1 MFMTHSEV
9 HARAA
14 ERLRHFT
21 ERSNAAH
28 RRYLDDPEL
37 FAHYEAFVDWQTHYM
52 SSFFDDLRIS
62 PDCDAAIDFFISDL
76 TGIGISRR
84 DEDFARVVHIMVR
97 MLPERALVTLAE
109 AMEVNARALE
119 MNIGICLEL
128 DRAPED
134 FASLSEREYCRACR
148 HHSKLPDA
156 MELVDMMHDVGH
168 SLDRL
173 IRIPL
178 MGATLRAMRWP
189 ARMAGFGSL
198 QEFLESGYRRFHE
211 IDDPGQFLDD
221 LATRVGVVFERVYGE
236 RLENLE
242 GDW

>member
-1 MFMTHSEV
+1 MIHSEV

-37 FAHYEAFVDWQTHYM
+37 FASYEAFVDWQIHYM
-52 SSFFDDLRIS
+52 SSFFDDLRRS
-62 PDCDAAIDFFISDL
+62 PDFDAAIDFFISDM
-76 TGIGISRR
+76 TGISISKR
-84 DEDFARVVHIMVR
+84 DEDFARVVHVMVR
-97 MLPERALVTLAE
+97 MLPEGALVTLAE

-119 MNIGICLEL
+119 MNIAICRDLAREP
-128 DRAPED
+128 DE
-134 FASLSEREYCRACR
+134 FANLSERDYCLACR
-148 HHSKLPDA
+148 RSGTLAEA

-168 SLDRL
+168 SLDHL

-189 ARMAGFGSL
+189 ARVAGFGSL
-198 QEFLESGYRRFHE
+198 QEFLETGYRRFHE
-211 IDDPGQFLDD
+211 IEEPGRFLDG
-221 LATRVGVVFERVYGE
+221 LATRVGEVFERVYGE
-236 RLENLE
+236 MLENLE

>member
-1 MFMTHSEV
+1 MPMTHSEA
-9 HARAA
+9 HTRAA

-21 ERSNAAH
+21 ERSNVAH
-28 RRYLDDPEL
+28 RRYLDDRDL
-37 FAHYEAFVDWQTHYM
+37 FSSYEAFVDWQIRYM
-52 SSFFDDLRIS
+52 SSFFDDLRVS
-62 PDCDAAIDFFISDL
+62 PDCDAAIDFFISDM
-76 TGIGISRR
+76 TGIGISKR

-119 MNIGICLEL
+119 INIAICRDLARQPVE
-128 DRAPED
+128 
-134 FASLSEREYCRACR
+134 FANLNERDYCVACR
-148 HHSKLPDA
+148 RCSTLPEA
-156 MELVDMMHDVGH
+156 MELVGMMHDVGH
-168 SLDRL
+168 SLDHL

-198 QEFLESGYRRFHE
+198 QEFLETGYRRFHE
-211 IDDPGQFLDD
+211 IEEPGRFLDN
-221 LATRVGVVFERVYGE
+221 LATRVGEVFQRVYGE
-236 RLENLE
+236 ALENLE